1 MNYKGLFHQIWMLLS
16 APGKAWDE
24 IRERGGTHDILAGF
38 VYPLIGLCGLA
49 EFVGAFIGREFS
61 SLMFQVALTRCCAVA
76 VALFGGFF
84 LSAYVLNKLAIHW
97 LKAGDIYRRMQVFVG
112 YSMVVTFVLN
122 IVSGLFSIALLLWIL
137 QVYTV
142 FVVFEGVR
150 RWLLLSQVWQIPFT
164 LVATLVILL
173 CLICNIEL
181 KMKTNA
187 SNINIKNKRASFDYE
202 FIDTYTAGIVLTGTE
217 IKSIRQGKASLVDTF
232 CFFSR
237 GELWVKN
244 MHIAEYFYG
253 SYNNHAARRDRKL
266 LLTKKELRKLERT
279 SARKGWQRWLL
290 PWQKERS
297 NTTSVRA

>member
-1 MNYKGLFHQIWMLLS
+1 MYAYIPIFFVHLQFEIWALLS

-173 CLICNIEL
+173 CPMLI
-181 KMKTNA
+181 
-187 SNINIKNKRASFDYE
+187 
-202 FIDTYTAGIVLTGTE
+202 
-217 IKSIRQGKASLVDTF
+217 
-232 CFFSR
+232 
-237 GELWVKN
+237 
-244 MHIAEYFYG
+244 EYVF
-253 SYNNHAARRDRKL
+253 NHL
-266 LLTKKELRKLERT
+266 
-279 SARKGWQRWLL
+279 
-290 PWQKERS
+290 
-297 NTTSVRA
+297 SVILN